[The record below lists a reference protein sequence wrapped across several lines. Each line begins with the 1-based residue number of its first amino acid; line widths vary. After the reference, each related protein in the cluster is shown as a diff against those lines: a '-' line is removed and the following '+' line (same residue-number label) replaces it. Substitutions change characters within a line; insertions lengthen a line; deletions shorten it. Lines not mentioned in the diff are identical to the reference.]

1 MSCQNIQERKVKPM
15 IFDDKKITLKD
26 GTTAILKTPE
36 IEDAEMLLNSI
47 KTASNETEFLSR
59 IIEDWETVT
68 VESEEKFINNVRES
82 RNTLFIACYAD
93 GVIAGNCDITFKT
106 GSKTSHIA
114 TVGIALQKKYWNI
127 GIGSAMFKELMKAAE
142 EHKGTE
148 IVDLEMIEGNNR
160 AKALYEKFGFQIKSV
175 KPNFFKLKDGT
186 HQNLVYMQKYL

>member
-1 MSCQNIQERKVKPM
+1 M
-15 IFDDKKITLKD
+15 IFEEKKIVLKN
-26 GTTAILKTPE
+26 GVEAILKTPE
-36 IEDAEMLLNSI
+36 IEDSEMLLNSI
-47 KTASNETEFLSR
+47 KTSSGETEFLSR
-59 IIEDWETVT
+59 TIEDWESVT

-148 IVDLEMIEGNNR
+148 IVDLEMIEENNR

>member
-1 MSCQNIQERKVKPM
+1 M
-15 IFDDKKITLKD
+15 IFEEKRIILKN
-26 GTTAILKTPE
+26 GMKAILKTPE

-148 IVDLEMIEGNNR
+148 IVDLEMIEENNR

>member
-1 MSCQNIQERKVKPM
+1 M
-15 IFDDKKITLKD
+15 IFDEQKIILKD

-36 IEDAEMLLNSI
+36 IKDAEMLLNSI
-47 KTASNETEFLSR
+47 KTASSETEFLSR
-59 IIEDWETVT
+59 TIEDWENVT
-68 VESEEKFINNVRES
+68 VESEEKFIRNVRES
-82 RNTLFIACYAD
+82 QNTLFIACYVD

-160 AKALYEKFGFQIKSV
+160 AKALYKKFGFQVISV
-175 KPNFFKLKDGT
+175 EPKFFKLKDGT
-186 HQNLVYMQKYL
+186 YQNLVYMQKYL

>member
-1 MSCQNIQERKVKPM
+1 M
-15 IFDDKKITLKD
+15 IFDDKIITLKD

-127 GIGSAMFKELMKAAE
+127 GIGSAMFNELMKAAE
-142 EHKGTE
+142 EHNGTE

-160 AKALYEKFGFQIKSV
+160 AKALYEKFGFEVISV
-175 KPNFFKLKDGT
+175 KPKIFKLKDGT
-186 HQNLVYMQKYL
+186 YQNVIYMQKYL

>member
-1 MSCQNIQERKVKPM
+1 M
-15 IFDDKKITLKD
+15 IFEDKKITLKD

-148 IVDLEMIEGNNR
+148 IVDLEFVEGNNR
-160 AKALYEKFGFQIKSV
+160 AKALYEKFGFKVVSS
-175 KPNFFKLKDGT
+175 KPNFFKMKDGT
-186 HQNLVYMQKYL
+186 YQNLVYMQKYLL

>member
-1 MSCQNIQERKVKPM
+1 M
-15 IFDDKKITLKD
+15 IFDEQKIILKD

-36 IEDAEMLLNSI
+36 IKDAEMLLNSI

-59 IIEDWETVT
+59 TIEDWENVT
-68 VESEEKFINNVRES
+68 VESEEKFIHNVRES
-82 RNTLFIACYAD
+82 QNTLFIACYVD
-93 GVIAGNCDITFKT
+93 GAIAGNCDITFKS
-106 GSKTSHIA
+106 GSKTSHRA

-160 AKALYEKFGFQIKSV
+160 AKALYQKFGFQVISV
-175 KPNFFKLKDGT
+175 EPKFFKLNDDT
-186 HQNLVYMQKYL
+186 YQNLVYMQKYL

>member
-1 MSCQNIQERKVKPM
+1 M
-15 IFDDKKITLKD
+15 IFDDKIITLKD

-82 RNTLFIACYAD
+82 RNTLFIACYVD

-127 GIGSAMFKELMKAAE
+127 GIGSAMFNELMKAAE

-160 AKALYEKFGFQIKSV
+160 AKALYEKFGFEVISV
-175 KPNFFKLKDGT
+175 KPKIFKLKDGT
-186 HQNLVYMQKYL
+186 YQNVIYMQKYL